1 MEILL
6 ESGEALAEV
15 VVTGSNDTQNPIQA
29 PQMGTIKITRK
40 MIKTIPTLFGEADV
54 IKALQTQPGV
64 SAGTEGLAGMYVR
77 GGNGDENLY
86 MIDGIQLYQVN
97 HLGGLFSAF
106 NAEALKDVD
115 FYKSAFPA
123 RYGGRLSSV
132 WMCIL
137 KMAICKMLFWDS
149 TVWLT
154 ILSS

>member
-40 MIKTIPTLFGEADV
+40 MFKSIPTFFGEADG

-77 GGNGDENLY
+77 GGNGDEKLY
-86 MIDGIQLYQVN
+86 
-97 HLGGLFSAF
+97 
-106 NAEALKDVD
+106 
-115 FYKSAFPA
+115 
-123 RYGGRLSSV
+123 
-132 WMCIL
+132 
-137 KMAICKMLFWDS
+137 
-149 TVWLT
+149 
-154 ILSS
+154 